1 MSSTTEIRE
10 QTAAANV
17 DQPKASTRARASSWS
32 LWTRQTLA
40 ILSLEIRKNFLS
52 RRALLLY
59 LMAGLPLVLLS
70 LFALF
75 RMPEDDAGSFNE
87 LSVAYAAIYGG
98 LILRTLV
105 FFGCAWVF
113 MNLFRGEVVD
123 RSLHYYFLA
132 PVRREVLVVGKYLS
146 GLIATIVL
154 FSITTVGS
162 MLLLYFSLYPSESS
176 RYFFE
181 GAGGGHLLAYLGVT
195 ILACFGYGAVFL
207 LVGLFF
213 RNPIIPGLLLYGWEW
228 INFLL
233 PPLLKKISV
242 IHYLHSL
249 VPVPMPEGPFAVLV
263 EPTPAWISV
272 PSLLLFTGVVL
283 FLASLHIRRMEISY
297 AGE

>member
-1 MSSTTEIRE
+1 MSSTTEITE
-10 QTAAANV
+10 QSAATNV
-17 DQPKASTRARASSWS
+17 NQPIVNRARASSWS

-40 ILSLEIRKNFLS
+40 VMSLEIKKNFLS

-70 LFALF
+70 ALALF
-75 RMPEDDAGSFNE
+75 PPPTDELGSFSE
-87 LSVAYAAIYGG
+87 MSQVYAAIYGG
-98 LILRTLV
+98 LILRTLI

-162 MLLLYFSLYPSESS
+162 MFIYYFWLFPSESA
-176 RYFFE
+176 RFFFD
-181 GAGGGHLLAYLGVT
+181 GAGASQMLAYLGVT
-195 ILACFGYGAVFL
+195 ILACIGYGAVFL
-207 LVGLFF
+207 LIGLFF
-213 RNPIIPGLLLYGWEW
+213 RNPIIPALMLYGWEW

-233 PPLLKKISV
+233 PPFLKKISV
-242 IHYLHSL
+242 IHYLTSL
-249 VPVPMPEGPFAVLV
+249 VPVPMSEGPFAVLV

-283 FLASLHIRRMEISY
+283 FLASRHIRRMEISY
-297 AGE
+297 AGD

>member
-1 MSSTTEIRE
+1 MTTES
-10 QTAAANV
+10 NV
-17 DQPKASTRARASSWS
+17 NSLKTDNTKATSWS
-32 LWTRQTLA
+32 LWTRQTAA
-40 ILSLEIRKNFLS
+40 ILSLEIKKNFLS

-59 LMAGLPLVLLS
+59 LIAGAPLVLLS
-70 LFALF
+70 LLAIF
-75 RMPEDDAGSFNE
+75 PPPDNDEIGSFNE
-87 LSVAYAAIYGG
+87 MSQVFAAIYGG

-162 MLLLYFSLYPSESS
+162 MLIYYFWLFPSESS
-176 RYFFE
+176 RFFFE
-181 GAGGGHLLAYLGVT
+181 GAGAGQMLTYLGVT
-195 ILACFGYGAVFL
+195 ILACIGYGAVFL
-207 LVGLFF
+207 LLGLRF
-213 RNPIIPGLLLYGWEW
+213 RNPIIPAGVLYGWEW
-228 INFLL
+228 LNFLL
-233 PPLLKKISV
+233 PPFLKKISV
-242 IHYLHSL
+242 IHYLTSL
-249 VPVPMPEGPFAVLV
+249 VPVPMSEGPFAVLV

-272 PSLLLFTGVVL
+272 PSLVLFTAVVL
-283 FLASLHIRRMEISY
+283 FIASRHIRRMEISY